1 MEITRRFKTLHELG
15 DFLVKLGNELK
26 QMPDRSL
33 VEESKDLKQSDNTKG
48 KKQKIRKKTLDK
60 SKIDDLVAILPQMG
74 RDEAEKSLSELT
86 YEELKV
92 IAGRYKISGR
102 QRKSKKGL
110 IEKILYNL
118 YDFKTGHELPRNF
131 SSER

>member
-26 QMPDRSL
+26 QMTDRSL

-92 IAGRYKISGR
+92 IAGKYKISGR

-118 YDFKTGHELPRNF
+118 YDFKTGHELLRNF